1 MWDELWIEKEVAA
14 AVLAAAVGKAHGL
27 VGDDVVVVDGIATAA
42 TRAAAVEVHRTRGG
56 GQFATRIQLAGKEPD
71 DRRVFCARLA
81 SALGCKV
88 LGDDGKINPCTFMLY
103 EPGNAMR
110 VALEAQQL
118 EQQAAVV
125 IGPFSERDE
134 DEDVR
139 PTRPVRRV
147 TEPSEYRVTRG
158 SRVAHIVLDFMVEGL
173 PRPPQEP
180 WSPAATELYA
190 SLQRLLSTLVYR
202 KASDE
207 ELESVRA
214 WSASLRQ
221 TFPDAEK
228 AGWFVVEVLEASEI
242 VLAEPWD
249 PEQPAIAR

>member
-14 AVLAAAVGKAHGL
+14 ETLAAAVGKAHGL
-27 VGDDVVVVDGIATAA
+27 VGDDVVVVDGIATAP
-42 TRAAAVEVHRTRGG
+42 TRTAAVEVYRTRGG

-125 IGPFSERDE
+125 TGPFSDRDE

-139 PTRPVRRV
+139 PTRPVRRI
-147 TEPSEYRVTRG
+147 TEPTEYRVTRG
-158 SRVAHIVLDFMVEGL
+158 SQVAHIVLDYMVEGL
-173 PRPPQEP
+173 PRPVQQP
-180 WSPAATELYA
+180 WDAETSEIYA
-190 SLQRLLSTLVYR
+190 KLTRLLGTLVHR

-207 ELESVRA
+207 ELESVRT
-214 WSASLRQ
+214 WSTKLRQ
-221 TFPDAEK
+221 TFPDAEA

-242 VLAEPWD
+242 VLVEPWD
-249 PEQPAIAR
+249 PERPAIAR

>member
-14 AVLAAAVGKAHGL
+14 EVLAAAVGKAHGL
-27 VGDDVVVVDGIATAA
+27 VGDDVVVVDGIAAA
-42 TRAAAVEVHRTRGG
+42 PSRAAAVEVHRTRGG

-88 LGDDGKINPCTFMLY
+88 LGDDGMINPCTFMLY

-125 IGPFSERDE
+125 IGPFSDRDE
-134 DEDVR
+134 DDDVR
-139 PTRPVRRV
+139 PTRPVRRI
-147 TEPSEYRVTRG
+147 TEAAEYKVTRG
-158 SRVAHIVLDFMVEGL
+158 NQVAHIVLDYMVEGL
-173 PRPPQEP
+173 PRPVVTA
-180 WSPAATELYA
+180 WSAEASEVYA
-190 SLQRLLSTLVYR
+190 NLHRLLGTLVHR

-207 ELESVRA
+207 ELASVRT
-214 WSASLRQ
+214 WSTKLRQ
-221 TFPDAEK
+221 TFPDAEA
-228 AGWFVVEVLEASEI
+228 AGWFVVEVLEAAEI